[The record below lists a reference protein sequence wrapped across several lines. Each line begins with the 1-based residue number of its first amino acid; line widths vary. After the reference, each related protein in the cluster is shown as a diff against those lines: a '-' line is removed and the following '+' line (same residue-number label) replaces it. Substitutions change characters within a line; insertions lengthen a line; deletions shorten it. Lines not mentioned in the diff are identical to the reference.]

1 MSNLSEA
8 KRLVRAMTLKDLLS
22 LDEYLRGRIKEER
35 KPRRAKKAA
44 GREVVPGSERRAG
57 EWTYQLEYVKCGKER
72 CRNDRHGPYWYGY
85 RTSGGRTISKYFGKE
100 PPGVK
105 GGGESEP
112 EGKKKD
118 ARRKRA

>member
-22 LDEYLRGRIKEER
+22 LDEYLRVRIKEA
-35 KPRRAKKAA
+35 RRPAPPKKAA
-44 GREVVPGSERRAG
+44 KREVVPGSRRRSG

-100 PPGVK
+100 LPGEK
-105 GGGESEP
+105 GDGESEP
-112 EGKKKD
+112 EDKKKN